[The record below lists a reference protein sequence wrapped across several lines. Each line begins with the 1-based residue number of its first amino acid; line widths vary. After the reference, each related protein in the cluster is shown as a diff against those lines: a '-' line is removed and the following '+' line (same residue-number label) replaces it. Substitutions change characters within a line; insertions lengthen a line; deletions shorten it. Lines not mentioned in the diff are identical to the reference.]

1 MFQQEFAERL
11 VAKPGDKLYCR
22 LSINTQLLARVNHLL
37 KVPTFFSFLFCQSL
51 WNFMC
56 KLHPLMKNEMVLAVS
71 SSKRAVMMLSLV
83 LSLENK
89 KNAN

>member
-1 MFQQEFAERL
+1 
-11 VAKPGDKLYCR
+11 
-22 LSINTQLLARVNHLL
+22 
-37 KVPTFFSFLFCQSL
+37 
-51 WNFMC
+51 MC

-89 KNAN
+89 KNANWGSLCSSNLPSVSGPVLDKF

>member
-1 MFQQEFAERL
+1 
-11 VAKPGDKLYCR
+11 
-22 LSINTQLLARVNHLL
+22 
-37 KVPTFFSFLFCQSL
+37 
-51 WNFMC
+51 MC

-89 KNAN
+89 KNVFVLCNPTGWQE